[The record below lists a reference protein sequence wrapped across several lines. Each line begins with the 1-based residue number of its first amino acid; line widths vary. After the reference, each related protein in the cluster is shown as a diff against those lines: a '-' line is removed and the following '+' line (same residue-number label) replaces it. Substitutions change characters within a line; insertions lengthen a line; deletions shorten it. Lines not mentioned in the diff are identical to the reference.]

1 MPIQTTTATRLD
13 GAIALGVSVLVVAAT
28 MSMSRSEF
36 LHLPFWQV
44 ISLPLVLITIPLG
57 LYWLLK
63 PLPRTASPQTPDD
76 EFPSLEPPPPFPAR
90 SEASSTSSTSSHHQ

>member
-1 MPIQTTTATRLD
+1 MTDQAKTRVD
-13 GAIALGVSVLVVAAT
+13 GTIALGVSVLVVAAT

-36 LHLPFWQV
+36 LRLPFWQV

-63 PLPRTASPQTPDD
+63 PLPRTAPPQTPDD
-76 EFPSLEPPPPFPAR
+76 EFPSLEPPPPPPRSDRAR
-90 SEASSTSSTSSHHQ
+90 LHQ